1 MRAQGTGNVAVAK
14 RVRFSSFAAG
24 LRRGKDMSR
33 DDQNGTALGSVA
45 VTSVQ
50 VPLDDIME
58 SGCRGIY
65 EHWNAVR
72 GERFAPDWTGFDLIR
87 LPGDRVRYTHVVD
100 IATEP
105 FDVTFRFWG
114 TGLTD
119 VLYFDRTGQ
128 SLLTTNMG
136 YLDERRREQVLAGYR
151 TVIDTRAIMPF
162 LWDASSTR
170 EHARRLIVP
179 SIRLPLSWDGET
191 VTNIVTHFD
200 FASQQT
206 RQWEALFDVHN
217 RHAR

>member
-1 MRAQGTGNVAVAK
+1 
-14 RVRFSSFAAG
+14 
-24 LRRGKDMSR
+24 MSR

-114 TGLTD
+114 RCT
-119 VLYFDRTGQ
+119 
-128 SLLTTNMG
+128 
-136 YLDERRREQVLAGYR
+136 
-151 TVIDTRAIMPF
+151 
-162 LWDASSTR
+162 
-170 EHARRLIVP
+170 
-179 SIRLPLSWDGET
+179 GET
-191 VTNIVTHFD
+191 CFLRNTPSRTTGESVLP
-200 FASQQT
+200 S
-206 RQWEALFDVHN
+206 
-217 RHAR
+217 